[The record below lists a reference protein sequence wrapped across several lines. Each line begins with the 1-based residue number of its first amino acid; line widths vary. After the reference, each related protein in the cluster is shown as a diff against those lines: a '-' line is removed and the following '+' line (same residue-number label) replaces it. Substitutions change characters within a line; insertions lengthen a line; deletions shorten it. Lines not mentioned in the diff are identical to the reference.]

1 MSRAEEKQGHLRVL
15 ERQFSVNVSKKKMK
29 GKQTNAN
36 MTIRDQNNGP
46 SRQPRNQ
53 EVIGWVPSEG
63 ICICRLWAQS
73 PFGGMHDVADW

>member
-36 MTIRDQNNGP
+36 MTIRDQNKLHKCEGP
-46 SRQPRNQ
+46 AVNPGTKKSLVGFPVRAY
-53 EVIGWVPSEG
+53 VY
-63 ICICRLWAQS
+63 
-73 PFGGMHDVADW
+73 ADCGLDPQ